1 MSIFASILRSVYKLS
16 GAKKAFALPEDALR
30 KEIEKQNRHRGV
42 FTPTDHKAYYETI
55 TVNGFPCLIVREHPK
70 PSERA
75 ILYFFGG
82 GMVIGP
88 DKGDLPVMRKLCR
101 ETGCDVWFPFYPLCM
116 EHCIT
121 ETYAMVYE
129 CYRRMVG
136 LYGGGNVSTY
146 GFSSGGALALGIAA
160 HNNAQPEPL
169 PQPRHIVAVSPGEV
183 PWNDGEKSRMKA
195 LNERDVSIDYAFMV
209 TVEKFMRHGCE
220 NVPDYMLSGS
230 RGDFTGVGDIHF
242 FYSADEVLYGAFPD
256 KEAAYREVFRV
267 LRPGGTFCGC
277 FYVMGE
283 HKRTDWFVRHVYEKA
298 GFFTPPY
305 ETVSSL
311 KARLDGMYA
320 DVDMGNLKS
329 MAWFVCRKAG

>member
-16 GAKKAFALPEDALR
+16 GAKKVFALPEDALR

-42 FTPTDHKAYYETI
+42 FTPTDRKAYYETI
-55 TVNGFPCLIVREHPK
+55 AVNGFPCLIVREHPK

-116 EHCIT
+116 EYCIT

-129 CYRRMVG
+129 CYRKMIG
-136 LYGGGNVSTY
+136 LYGGGNVSTC

-183 PWNDGEKSRMKA
+183 PWNDAEKVRMQA
-195 LNERDVSIDYAFMV
+195 LNERDVSIDYAYLEEAMSGIPEHFSGKLLEVPVGTGILTMPV
-209 TVEKFMRHGCE
+209 YQTMPEADITCLDYSPDMMRQA
-220 NVPDYMLSGS
+220 
-230 RGDFTGVGDIHF
+230 R
-242 FYSADEVLYGAFPD
+242 
-256 KEAAYREVFRV
+256 
-267 LRPGGTFCGC
+267 
-277 FYVMGE
+277 
-283 HKRTDWFVRHVYEKA
+283 EKA
-298 GFFTPPY
+298 DRLH
-305 ETVSSL
+305 L
-311 KARLDGMYA
+311 KNVTFRQG
-320 DVDMGNLKS
+320 DVGALQ
-329 MAWFVCRKAG
+329 

>member
-42 FTPTDHKAYYETI
+42 FTPTDRKAYYEMI
-55 TVNGFPCLIVREHPK
+55 AVNGFPCLIVREHPK

-129 CYRRMVG
+129 CY
-136 LYGGGNVSTY
+136 
-146 GFSSGGALALGIAA
+146 GALQDFEEACKRA
-160 HNNAQPEPL
+160 
-169 PQPRHIVAVSPGEV
+169 
-183 PWNDGEKSRMKA
+183 
-195 LNERDVSIDYAFMV
+195 
-209 TVEKFMRHGCE
+209 
-220 NVPDYMLSGS
+220 NVPYTVSARPKMVHCYCMLPI
-230 RGDFTGVGDIHF
+230 F
-242 FYSADEVLYGAFPD
+242 
-256 KEAAYREVFRV
+256 KEAKEDFAKIV
-267 LRPGGTFCGC
+267 
-277 FYVMGE
+277 
-283 HKRTDWFVRHVYEKA
+283 DI
-298 GFFTPPY
+298 
-305 ETVSSL
+305 L
-311 KARLDGMYA
+311 K
-320 DVDMGNLKS
+320 K
-329 MAWFVCRKAG
+329 

>member
-42 FTPTDHKAYYETI
+42 FTPTDRKAYYETI
-55 TVNGFPCLIVREHPK
+55 AVNGFLCLIVREHPK

-101 ETGCDVWFPFYPLCM
+101 ETGCDVWFPFYPLIVIHKKKITLIPGCDVWFPFYPLCM
-116 EHCIT
+116 EYCIT

-129 CYRRMVG
+129 CYRKMIG
-136 LYGGGNVSTY
+136 LYGGGNVSTC

-183 PWNDGEKSRMKA
+183 PWNDAEKARMQA

-242 FYSADEVLYGAFPD
+242 FYSADEVLYGALPD
-256 KEAAYREVFRV
+256 FEEACKRANVPYTVSARPKMVHCYCMLPIFKEAKEDFAKIV
-267 LRPGGTFCGC
+267 
-277 FYVMGE
+277 
-283 HKRTDWFVRHVYEKA
+283 DI
-298 GFFTPPY
+298 
-305 ETVSSL
+305 L
-311 KARLDGMYA
+311 K
-320 DVDMGNLKS
+320 K
-329 MAWFVCRKAG
+329 

>member
-42 FTPTDHKAYYETI
+42 FTPTDRKAYYETI
-55 TVNGFPCLIVREHPK
+55 AVNGFLCLIVREHPK

-101 ETGCDVWFPFYPLCM
+101 ETGCDVWFPFYPLIVIHKKKITLIPGCDVWFPFYPLCM
-116 EHCIT
+116 EYCIT

-129 CYRRMVG
+129 CYRKMIG
-136 LYGGGNVSTY
+136 LYGGGNVSTC

-220 NVPDYMLSGS
+220 NVPDYMISGS

-242 FYSADEVLYGAFPD
+242 FYSADEVLYGALPD
-256 KEAAYREVFRV
+256 FEKACKRANVPYTVSARPKMVHCYCMLPIFKEAKEDFAKIV
-267 LRPGGTFCGC
+267 
-277 FYVMGE
+277 
-283 HKRTDWFVRHVYEKA
+283 DI
-298 GFFTPPY
+298 
-305 ETVSSL
+305 L
-311 KARLDGMYA
+311 K
-320 DVDMGNLKS
+320 K
-329 MAWFVCRKAG
+329 